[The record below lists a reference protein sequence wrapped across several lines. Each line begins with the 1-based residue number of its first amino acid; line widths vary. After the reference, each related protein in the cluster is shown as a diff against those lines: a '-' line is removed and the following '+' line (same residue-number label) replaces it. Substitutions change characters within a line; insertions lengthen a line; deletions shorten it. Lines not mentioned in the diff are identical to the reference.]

1 MPACPWLMQP
11 LEIAVLARLGV
22 PYDDGM
28 VAHAARDAAGRA
40 MPDGVA
46 AGFAQRHGDRPPIR
60 AFDGDPGRLTEMD
73 ALAAYLQSLGR
84 LTGVAS
90 GEGG

>member
-1 MPACPWLMQP
+1 
-11 LEIAVLARLGV
+11 
-22 PYDDGM
+22 
-28 VAHAARDAAGRA
+28 
-40 MPDGVA
+40 MPDGDA
-46 AGFAQRHGDRPPIR
+46 TGFAQRHGDRPPIR

-90 GEGG
+90 GKGG